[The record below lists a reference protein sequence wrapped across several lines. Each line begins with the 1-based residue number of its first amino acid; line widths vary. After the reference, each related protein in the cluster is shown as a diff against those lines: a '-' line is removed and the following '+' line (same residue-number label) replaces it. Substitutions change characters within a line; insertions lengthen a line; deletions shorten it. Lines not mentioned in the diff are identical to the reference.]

1 MNLSCVLA
9 VAVLAGLL
17 IWAGCGLRRLRSA
30 LCQEREEN
38 RRLRELVRAGAREA
52 EAELEQMRRLR
63 HDMRHFLQMAEGGA
77 PLGSLLSV
85 LETAQEQPASAR
97 DGSWAVSS
105 LVRGYQSLAE
115 DEGFSVDFRL
125 EHLPVSE
132 GQLPDVCLVLSN
144 LLENAVEALRREG
157 GGWLRARSTF
167 ADGYLTIVVGN
178 SSSERLRRVNGRYL
192 SSKAEGRFG
201 VGLATVQEIARK
213 YGGQAEFSADGKEF
227 RAAVFL
233 TCASP
238 AAQEDASPPAP
249 PPPVSGV

>member
-1 MNLSCVLA
+1 M
-9 VAVLAGLL
+9 
-17 IWAGCGLRRLRSA
+17 
-30 LCQEREEN
+30 
-38 RRLRELVRAGAREA
+38 
-52 EAELEQMRRLR
+52 
-63 HDMRHFLQMAEGGA
+63 
-77 PLGSLLSV
+77 
-85 LETAQEQPASAR
+85 
-97 DGSWAVSS
+97 
-105 LVRGYQSLAE
+105 
-115 DEGFSVDFRL
+115 DFRL

-238 AAQEDASPPAP
+238 AGQGGASPPAAP
-249 PPPVSGV
+249 PPGSGGLGGGVLRICFSVGHRAAFCLPASIWSRRAFMEAVSIRFPEICSSSAL